1 MSGFLIVKHTTM
13 NTEYKLTHTING
25 KRKTHTQILN
35 YNDLNK
41 AYKYFKNRFGNT
53 TFNSLR
59 IVN

>member
-1 MSGFLIVKHTTM
+1 M